1 MIYKIGM
8 LCKHFKGSSLYE
20 KNIYKILALNVD
32 GAELDKDITYS
43 GDGDCLLAKNLVV
56 YENIFQNNKKFARE
70 YEDISSKLSQEKK
83 NLYNQEIK
91 VQPLSEEEIAV
102 VSSEDFIAAK
112 YKYTNEK
119 YQRTWLWRFVKIR
132 GACME
137 EYKYHINF
145 TRKYDSSIVTFG
157 SEQLCRM
164 LADSSNKRF
173 REIFDN
179 MDAFTIVYFEEEGVS
194 FDTYATEKS
203 PLKDDSKNKI
213 LKTRDELLDALYAK
227 IILLENKANADKV
240 YKLLKQKQNCAEP
253 VSE

>member
-1 MIYKIGM
+1 
-8 LCKHFKGSSLYE
+8 
-20 KNIYKILALNVD
+20 
-32 GAELDKDITYS
+32 
-43 GDGDCLLAKNLVV
+43 
-56 YENIFQNNKKFARE
+56 
-70 YEDISSKLSQEKK
+70 
-83 NLYNQEIK
+83 
-91 VQPLSEEEIAV
+91 
-102 VSSEDFIAAK
+102 
-112 YKYTNEK
+112 
-119 YQRTWLWRFVKIR
+119 
-132 GACME
+132 ME

-145 TRKYDSSIVTFG
+145 TRKYDSSIVKFG

-179 MDAFTIVYFEEEGVS
+179 MDAFTIVYFEDEGVS